1 MKTCVW
7 FSWII
12 FIVAI
17 AALCLAWL
25 RCKPIEAE
33 WASILVGAIGSIAGS
48 VIGWQIYNAIEMR
61 NIINR
66 ISDLEN
72 GFTKSNQDLQAQDK
86 RNMLLIEA
94 FAKYSEAEKE
104 KDSKATQYR
113 AYAEALL
120 LFLKANIAVGHE
132 YMNNTKSG
140 LSDALT
146 ALESKVQPLDKKLLI
161 DHDSHIENTYDEII
175 DIIQYRKKELSDLKK
190 LVKEFRDRRKSLVE
204 KFNKEL
210 LDKQTKKKRH

>member
-1 MKTCVW
+1 MKTSIW

-33 WASILVGAIGSIAGS
+33 WASILVGAIGSIAGA

-72 GFTKSNQDLQAQDK
+72 DFTKSNQDLQAQDK

-140 LSDALT
+140 LSAALT
-146 ALESKVQPLDKKLLI
+146 ALESKVQPLDKKLFI
-161 DHDSHIENTYDEII
+161 DHDPQMENTYDEII
-175 DIIQYRKKELSDLKK
+175 DVIKSRNKELSDLRKWIK
-190 LVKEFRDRRKSLVE
+190 GLRDRRRNLV
-204 KFNKEL
+204 
-210 LDKQTKKKRH
+210 KQFSK